1 MGDIINGLAG
11 IGAIVQNGIYHD
23 ADQKWQERQATTAF
37 ERNMQLQQQN
47 QAFQE
52 QMMDKMNSYNSP
64 LNQMAML
71 QAAGLNPQLLA
82 GSPISESASPSGA
95 AGGSAPMASGQITST
110 QVDPLTAAK
119 IANLNSQTEETLS
132 RIPINRVVV
141 DEKMQSINES
151 KSRMALFN
159 ERINTEKTQQDLNKL
174 LGAESAGRYNKLCV
188 ETQQMIDS
196 FADRMDNLRAL
207 TAKYNA
213 EQGVSNQERQYIE
226 KQVQTFM
233 EDFRA
238 GLEAKRNQAK
248 AFLSQSQ
255 LSDKQKDA
263 VQKNIDLMDAD
274 IKRVEAVTEGV
285 KKSNKFVAV
294 EKIASVVESGT
305 RSALNVCKGVA
316 MFLKPT
322 PDIEVQ
328 NTYTSPESN
337 DLDYLSTF

>member
-23 ADQKWQERQATTAF
+23 ADQRWQERQATTAF

-52 QMMDKMNSYNSP
+52 QMMDKMNNYNSP
-64 LNQMAML
+64 LNQMSML

-196 FADRMDNLRAL
+196 FADRMDNC
-207 TAKYNA
+207 
-213 EQGVSNQERQYIE
+213 
-226 KQVQTFM
+226 
-233 EDFRA
+233 D
-238 GLEAKRNQAK
+238 
-248 AFLSQSQ
+248 
-255 LSDKQKDA
+255 
-263 VQKNIDLMDAD
+263 
-274 IKRVEAVTEGV
+274 
-285 KKSNKFVAV
+285 
-294 EKIASVVESGT
+294 
-305 RSALNVCKGVA
+305 
-316 MFLKPT
+316 
-322 PDIEVQ
+322 
-328 NTYTSPESN
+328 
-337 DLDYLSTF
+337 